1 MPGIKPGM
9 TFLIWNRYLKGSCMP
24 NPIDDICYELAL
36 ANRIIAHEGV
46 LDGFG
51 HVSVRHPLKRDH
63 YLLSRSRSPE
73 LVEPGDILELDI
85 DSNVV
90 TPGNILPYGECV
102 IHGEIFRARP
112 DVMAVVHHHSPA
124 ILPFCL
130 TDLKLVPI
138 MGLGSVMG
146 AEVPSWDSADE
157 FGDTPMVLTTNEQGA
172 SLARALGPHA
182 MVLMRRHGATVVGAS
197 LKEVV
202 FRSIMT
208 HRNAELLLRALTAGN
223 GKVTPL
229 SAGEAKLAH
238 DYSLQMR
245 PLGRAWEY
253 WVTRLTK
260 AGELPPKTKTLVEKG
275 SAKPGRKAKK
285 KTKAARRR

>member
-1 MPGIKPGM
+1 M
-9 TFLIWNRYLKGSCMP
+9 
-24 NPIDDICYELAL
+24 
-36 ANRIIAHEGV
+36 
-46 LDGFG
+46 
-51 HVSVRHPLKRDH
+51 
-63 YLLSRSRSPE
+63 
-73 LVEPGDILELDI
+73 
-85 DSNVV
+85 V

-112 DVMAVVHHHSPA
+112 DVTTIVHHHSQA

-138 MGLGSVMG
+138 NSLGATIG
-146 AEVPSWDSADE
+146 AVVPSWDSADE

-172 SLARALGPHA
+172 SLARALGPHS
-182 MVLMRRHGATVVGAS
+182 MVLMRRHGATVVGGS
-197 LKEVV
+197 LKQAV

-208 HRNAELLLRALTAGN
+208 HRNAELQLRAHMV

-229 SAGEAKLAH
+229 SAGEAKLSH
-238 DYSLQMR
+238 DYSLQER

-260 AGELPPKTKTLVEKG
+260 AGELPPRTKTLVGGKSRG
-275 SAKPGRKAKK
+275 KAKAKK
-285 KTKAARRR
+285 KSKRSGRR

>member
-1 MPGIKPGM
+1 
-9 TFLIWNRYLKGSCMP
+9 MP
-24 NPIDDICYELAL
+24 NAIDDLCYQLAL
-36 ANRIIAHEGV
+36 ANRIVAYEGV

-51 HVSVRHPLKRDH
+51 HISVRHPGKPDH

-112 DVMAVVHHHSPA
+112 DVTTIVHHHSQA

-138 MGLGSVMG
+138 NTLGATMG
-146 AEVPSWDSADE
+146 AVVPSWDSADE

-172 SLARALGPHA
+172 SLARALGPHS
-182 MVLMRRHGATVVGAS
+182 MVLMRRHGATVVGGS
-197 LKEVV
+197 LKQAV

-208 HRNAELLLRALTAGN
+208 HRNAELQLRAHMV

-229 SAGEAKLAH
+229 SAGEAKLSH
-238 DYSLQMR
+238 DYSLQER

-260 AGELPPKTKTLVEKG
+260 AGELPPRTRTLVGGKSRG
-275 SAKPGRKAKK
+275 KAKAKK
-285 KTKAARRR
+285 KSKRSGRR

>member
-1 MPGIKPGM
+1 
-9 TFLIWNRYLKGSCMP
+9 MP
-24 NPIDDICYELAL
+24 NAIDDLCYQLAL
-36 ANRIIAHEGV
+36 ANRIVAHEGV

-51 HVSVRHPLKRDH
+51 HISVRHPDKPGH

-112 DVMAVVHHHSPA
+112 DVTTIVHHHSPA
-124 ILPFCL
+124 LMPFCL
-130 TDLKLVPI
+130 TDVKLVPI
-138 MGLGSVMG
+138 NSLGATMGEV
-146 AEVPSWDSADE
+146 VPSWDSAHE

-172 SLARALGPHA
+172 SLARALGPHWL
-182 MVLMRRHGATVVGAS
+182 VLMRRHGATVVGRS
-197 LKEVV
+197 MKEAV

-208 HRNAELLLRALTAGN
+208 YRNAELQLRAYTVAD
-223 GKVTPL
+223 VTPL
-229 SAGEAKLAH
+229 SPGETRLSH
-238 DYSLQMR
+238 DYSLQER
-245 PLGRAWEY
+245 PLNCAWEY

-260 AGELPPKTKTLVEKG
+260 AGELPPRTKTLVGGKG
-275 SAKPGRKAKK
+275 GGKTASKPKAAKKAKRGG
-285 KTKAARRR
+285 RR